1 MAKDR
6 IKKLQ
11 ELREEVSRTE
21 RSKDLQELRD
31 TFKAQWAK
39 AHKKQE
45 KCYDQRH
52 EPLECQRGSLAK
64 LSRTNLK
71 PKDRLQAQRQ
81 ISSSRTNR
89 KLKDQFQAQGQISSS
104 RTNCKLKGQISSSR
118 KKLPI
123 SYAGP
128 FHVIERIGTQAAWP
142 YLTSTPAE
150 PPMKR

>member
-52 EPLECQRGSLAK
+52 EPLECQRGSLVK

-71 PKDRLQAQRQ
+71 PKDKSQAQRQ
-81 ISSSRTNR
+81 ISSSRTNLKPKDKSRAQRQISRSRTNR
-89 KLKDQFQAQGQISSS
+89 KLKDISQAKEEA
-104 RTNCKLKGQISSSR
+104 TT
-118 KKLPI
+118 
-123 SYAGP
+123 SYVGP
-128 FHVIERIGTQAAWP
+128 FPCHRKNRNPSRLALPHQ
-142 YLTSTPAE
+142 YS
-150 PPMKR
+150 R